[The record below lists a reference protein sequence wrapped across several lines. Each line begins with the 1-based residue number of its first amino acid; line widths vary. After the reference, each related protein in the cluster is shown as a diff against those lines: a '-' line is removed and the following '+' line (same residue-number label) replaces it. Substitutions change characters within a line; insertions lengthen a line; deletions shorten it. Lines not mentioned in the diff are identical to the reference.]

1 MNQVQSSQPIGIFD
15 SGIGG
20 LTVAHAITRLLPNES
35 IVYFGDTAYLPY
47 GDKSADIIQE
57 RALKIC
63 DFLIQKQCKLIVIA
77 CNSASAVAFDLISER
92 YQDKIKIINVI
103 DPIVNY
109 VGEHH
114 VDCTVGLIGT
124 WCTINSNVYLDKL
137 NALGCKIKLKS
148 LATPLLAPMIEK
160 GFCHDKVIQMAVDE
174 YLSDESLSQVESLI
188 LGCTHYPIIK
198 SAIEKFY
205 HNLSFPRTRESS
217 QKRVDILD
225 SPGIVA
231 TMIKDFL
238 IQSNL
243 INSSQEKA
251 MSFYVSDLQD
261 HFAASA
267 QQFFGSN
274 ILLEGCFL

>member
-20 LTVAHAITRLLPNES
+20 LTIAHAITKLLPNES

-47 GDKSADIIQE
+47 GDKSAAVIQE

-137 NALGCKIKLKS
+137 NALGRKIKLKS

-160 GFCHDKVIQMAVDE
+160 GFCHHKVIQMAVDE
-174 YLSDESLSQVESLI
+174 YLSDESLAQIESLI

-205 HNLSFPRTRESS
+205 HKTVN
-217 QKRVDILD
+217 VLD
-225 SPGIVA
+225 SPKIVS
-231 TMIKDFL
+231 TMVKDFL
-238 IQSNL
+238 IQNNL
-243 INSSQEKA
+243 INSSQEKT

-261 HFAASA
+261 HFASST
-267 QQFFGSN
+267 QQFFGAN
-274 ILLEGCFL
+274 ILLECCFL